1 MDFTDFTEGFDSG
14 SEEFIRVIREIRGK
28 IFAKMSDFAGLQSK
42 VERPQPN
49 ATDHKEHKDRRE
61 KTA

>member
-1 MDFTDFTEGFDSG
+1 
-14 SEEFIRVIREIRGK
+14 VIREIRGK
-28 IFAKMSDFAGLQSK
+28 ILAKMSDFAGLQSK